1 MISGNTWT
9 YTLDNTNADVQA
21 LDVSETLTDQFTF
34 TATDGSTQTVTVTI
48 NGAEDASV
56 VAGDVTGSVTED
68 GTLVDSG
75 TLTISDTDTSDNP
88 VSWIDVASTVGHNGF
103 GSFVI
108 SGNTWTY
115 TLDNTNADVQALDVG
130 ETLTDELTFTA
141 TDGST
146 QTVTITINGAED
158 ASVVGGDVTGSVTED
173 GTLVDSGTLTIS
185 DTDTSDNPVSWIDV
199 ASTVGNNGFGSFV
212 ISGNTWT
219 CLLYTSPSPRDQR
232 GSRMPSSA

>member
-1 MISGNTWT
+1 MCIRDS
-9 YTLDNTNADVQA
+9 TNAAVQA
-21 LDVSETLTDQFTF
+21 LDSGETLSDTFTF
-34 TATDGSTQTVTVTI
+34 TASDGSTQTVTVTI
-48 NGAEDASV
+48 NGVEDTAV
-56 VAGDVTGSVTED
+56 VGGDIAGSVTED

-75 TLTISDTDTSDNP
+75 TLTITDVDASDNP
-88 VSWIDVASTVGHNGF
+88 VSWIDVASTVGDNGL

-130 ETLTDELTFTA
+130 ETLTDQFTFTA

-146 QTVTITINGAED
+146 QTVTVTINGAED
-158 ASVVGGDVTGSVTED
+158 APVVGGDVTGSVTED
-173 GTLVDSGTLTIS
+173 GTLTDSGTLTIS

-199 ASTVGNNGFGSFV
+199 ASTVGDNGFGSFV

-219 CLLYTSPSPRDQR
+219 SVSYTHLTLPTILRV
-232 GSRMPSSA
+232 